1 MPYTIAKEFTF
12 AAAHQIPDHP
22 GKCRHLHGHNYRV
35 RVFLQAQTLDPL
47 GMVLDFSLLKGMME
61 KTVGHFDHRVINE
74 IPPFDSINPTAELLS
89 EYVHTGVSER
99 LAETPEATER
109 DVRVRRV
116 EVWENPT
123 CCAIFE
129 A

>member
-1 MPYTIAKEFTF
+1 MAYSICKEYQF

-35 RVFLQAQTLDPL
+35 RVFLAAERLDAL
-47 GMVLDFSLLKGMME
+47 GMVIDFADLKAILEDVAGRY
-61 KTVGHFDHRVINE
+61 DHRVINE
-74 IPPFDSINPTAELLS
+74 IPPFDKLNPTAELLS
-89 EYVHTGVSER
+89 EHIFRGVEER
-99 LAETPEATER
+99 LADNQAAAGRVT
-109 DVRVRRV
+109 VRRV
-116 EVWENPT
+116 EVWENAS